1 VATTWQPQ
9 STAANM
15 TGMAW
20 RVSCGPMFRC
30 SLCEQF
36 ADGVT
41 DIIYSS
47 HHFFLAFRQSSSLK
61 RSALDDEHVT
71 AHTKDNPWHEMQPT
85 VGTT

>member
-1 VATTWQPQ
+1 
-9 STAANM
+9 
-15 TGMAW
+15 
-20 RVSCGPMFRC
+20 MFRC

-47 HHFFLAFRQSSSLK
+47 HNFFLAFRQSSSLK

-71 AHTKDNPWHEMQPT
+71 AHTKDNPWHEMQPLGPLEMS
-85 VGTT
+85 VMAE